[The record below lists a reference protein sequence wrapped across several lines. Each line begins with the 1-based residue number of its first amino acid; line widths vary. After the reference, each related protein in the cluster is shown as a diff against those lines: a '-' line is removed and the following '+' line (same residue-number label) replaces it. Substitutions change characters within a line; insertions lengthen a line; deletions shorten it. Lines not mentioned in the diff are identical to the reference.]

1 MDVRTIYEIDGY
13 INKEGEYE
21 ALKNCFTY
29 IAECKIYDKEGLSY
43 YAFLN
48 RIVDPEK
55 ENDEGKYINSTFAQ
69 LESIGNIYADP
80 SIRYRVIEGEK
91 SEKFKTRFK
100 IEKEN
105 YESSHSKRIGTKIK

>member
-21 ALKNCFTY
+21 AIKNCFTY
-29 IAECKIYDKEGLSY
+29 IAECRIYDKEGLSY

-55 ENDEGKYINSTFAQ
+55 ENDEGKYINSTFAP
-69 LESIGNIYADP
+69 LESIGNIIDDKNIG
-80 SIRYRVIEGEK
+80 SREIDGEK
-91 SEKFKTRFK
+91 AEKFKVRFK
-100 IEKEN
+100 IELEN
-105 YESSHSKRIGTKIK
+105 QESSYSKRIGTKIK